1 MSLPLGKGVLVVW
14 FVAAFF
20 LFTTTMDSASYTMA
34 AACTKK
40 IAVGDDPRIPFR
52 ILFAVFLSITPLCL
66 IVSGSSLAG
75 FKSVLIITAVP
86 ISILIIMCLISC
98 QKWLFQDYGDWTSQE
113 IQKYFSVY
121 EDDIPIFDNHGNL
134 INNVVLDDETGE
146 RLDVAETETAE
157 TTENA

>member
-1 MSLPLGKGVLVVW
+1 
-14 FVAAFF
+14 
-20 LFTTTMDSASYTMA
+20 
-34 AACTKK
+34 
-40 IAVGDDPRIPFR
+40 
-52 ILFAVFLSITPLCL
+52 
-66 IVSGSSLAG
+66 
-75 FKSVLIITAVP
+75 
-86 ISILIIMCLISC
+86 MCLISC
-98 QKWLFQDYGDWTSQE
+98 QKWLYQDYGDWTSQE